1 MSFEL
6 ASIDIE
12 VQIPSFAKKNGNKR
26 DVSFRKNEKSN
37 ALKK

>member
-12 VQIPSFAKKNGNKR
+12 VQIPSFAKKMAIKGMCHFVKM
-26 DVSFRKNEKSN
+26 KSQMH
-37 ALKK
+37 